1 MYSQKHVTPYFY
13 AALSAVFSKTTA
25 SLFSSPTDSWNVGLK
40 CHNPVTNNLDVI
52 PKADIDGSGCAIT
65 LDCLLDERHEATAN
79 NGSTP
84 ALNVTLTLPSS
95 GEDVADVRRC
105 REGLE
110 RLLFGGQEDSR
121 SVGVWANQRHLEQD
135 RSHGKEPGLLSSR
148 QSEEDLDAGLEEQ
161 QKYRGIVD
169 YLMSSIQRR
178 TIQKAANFVHEGKRN
193 LQGKLTLASI
203 RDDSAR
209 FPRNLNPMFFK
220 KRSFSYYLARCEDSF
235 CEGYHLEKTCGP
247 NTRVQH
253 KLKPTNICEVCY
265 PKRNDLFIRHHCE
278 RRIEREMRAFY
289 GVCILLSVTI
299 VVAIFLYL
307 FRRMGRKLKI
317 RYRLLWNM
325 RRNQFSK
332 NPGAKGT
339 FSSSSVPAVVP
350 RLFSNTHM
358 DRMSGREDGATDNAD
373 GSMSFTMFQRKFNQI
388 GAVSR
393 GYRRRIQDVF
403 DIESL
408 EPKRVEEE
416 KIFVLP
422 RAPNAS
428 IRTSATGNPN
438 HPQDDIEMESVESGT
453 VRRMFVV

>member
-1 MYSQKHVTPYFY
+1 MYSQKHLTPYLY

-25 SLFSSPTDSWNVGLK
+25 GLSSSPTDNWNVGLK
-40 CHNPVTNNLDVI
+40 CHNSLSNALGGI
-52 PKADIDGSGCAIT
+52 SKADIDGSGCAIA
-65 LDCLLDERHEATAN
+65 LNCLLDEKHRAPAN

-84 ALNVTLTLPSS
+84 ALNVILTLSNS
-95 GEDVADVRRC
+95 EEDVTDVRRC
-105 REGLE
+105 KEGLE
-110 RLLFGGQEDSR
+110 ELLFGRQEGLQ
-121 SVGVWANQRHLEQD
+121 SVGAWANQRHLEED
-135 RSHGKEPGLLSSR
+135 HSHGKEPGLLSSR
-148 QSEEDLDAGLEEQ
+148 QSEGDLDAGLGEQ

-178 TIQKAANFVHEGKRN
+178 TIQKAANFVHETKRN
-193 LQGKLTLASI
+193 LQGNLTLASI
-203 RDDSAR
+203 RDSPAH

-247 NTRVQH
+247 SARVQR

-265 PKRNDLFIRHHCE
+265 PQRNDLFIRHHCE

-289 GVCILLSVTI
+289 GVCILLAVTI

-307 FRRMGRKLKI
+307 FRRMGRKLKM

-332 NPGAKGT
+332 SPGARDT

-350 RLFSNTHM
+350 GLFSDTRM
-358 DRMSGREDGATDNAD
+358 DTIRGRENAATNNTDS
-373 GSMSFTMFQRKFNQI
+373 SMSFTMFQRKFNQI

-408 EPKRVEEE
+408 EPKRVEDE

-428 IRTSATGNPN
+428 IRTNVTGNPS
-438 HPQDDIEMESVESGT
+438 HPQEDIEMESVESGT
-453 VRRMFVV
+453 VRRVFAV